1 MILIA
6 KIKVIKMGD
15 GIYQVSGLTIKLEEQ
30 PNKLSPEEALKKID
44 KVNKKKRLNEAFCY

>member
-1 MILIA
+1 
-6 KIKVIKMGD
+6 MGD

-44 KVNKKKRLNEAFCY
+44 KVNKKKRLKEAFS